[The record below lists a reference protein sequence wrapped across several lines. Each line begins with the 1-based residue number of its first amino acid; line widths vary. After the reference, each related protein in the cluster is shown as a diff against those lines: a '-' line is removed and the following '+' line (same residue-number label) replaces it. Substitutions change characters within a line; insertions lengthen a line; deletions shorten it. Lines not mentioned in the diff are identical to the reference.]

1 MFEVHDSIVNLP
13 GATPARSLIIQRG
26 LKYLDSL
33 AQDAAGDRELQRE
46 LASAYEKLGAVQ
58 YTPSVAHLGD
68 LSGAIQSH
76 RKAATLREVLVA
88 SDPDNLIYRRELLDS
103 YWFLA
108 TLVGKQG
115 NLQSELEMIRQQLPA
130 RKELARAET
139 TNFTDRYNLAATYV
153 YIGSLLM
160 QMGDVR
166 GALDNQREALKI
178 REHLATLDQT
188 MLVPAAR
195 SRSPTVSWSRY

>member
-76 RKAATLREVLVA
+76 RKAATLREVLVF
-88 SDPDNLIYRRELLDS
+88 IYRRELLDS